1 MPPAHAAKRTLNLSY
16 SGIDS
21 YRAASCVP
29 VNGGTSHDLGSGSG
43 GIGSWNGFDAS
54 NGIPVPNLSEHARFM
69 MALSLWHMRGNTH
82 SPSSCSPKYH
92 LEITS
97 GVICLT
103 VMPPN
108 TLLNGPRPSADY
120 VSPRHAARCHPV
132 FDAYPHT
139 SRQVHRMSSIPL
151 FSDDPCQSDAPTV
164 LNHDGAFRPAHVRR
178 QAMTQHPAHFQMI
191 VALGV
196 HPRVTNSVQAMR

>member
-1 MPPAHAAKRTLNLSY
+1 MPPAHAAKRTLNRSY

-43 GIGSWNGFDAS
+43 GIGRVNGFDAS

-69 MALSLWHMRGNTH
+69 MAFSLWHMRGNTH
-82 SPSSCSPKYH
+82 SPSACSPKYH

-97 GVICLT
+97 GVICLS

-108 TLLNGPRPSADY
+108 TSFKWPTSVRRLRLAAPRSAVPSGFRCVSTYQSASSSNVIDPAFFRRSLSVGCTHCFKPRRCISTSSCSPASHDSASRTLSNDRCTRRPSTGDE
-120 VSPRHAARCHPV
+120 
-132 FDAYPHT
+132 
-139 SRQVHRMSSIPL
+139 
-151 FSDDPCQSDAPTV
+151 
-164 LNHDGAFRPAHVRR
+164 
-178 QAMTQHPAHFQMI
+178 
-191 VALGV
+191 
-196 HPRVTNSVQAMR
+196 